1 MMKMVRLLI
10 GIVILVLNVASSK
23 AETICIQDIPNPGDS
38 TCTTTYST
46 GTAATTNNII
56 SQTFNDGS
64 WNGTMFPDSSDL
76 NEANILTG
84 KHKKYAE
91 TTVSS
96 NDLLTEAEIQ
106 QGFTSNFNAEIRWW
120 NKEESTVTMYQHATN
135 GNDTISQSVT
145 LTDTTNH
152 NYQYNDYGNTLIV
165 GPNANNTHGTLTA
178 GFSFDIQGNINY
190 NGGHA
195 GVDVTDPTLT
205 IDYTALTSA
214 TSTSIEYCWQKNP
227 PTCPGQDEIEEVTNI
242 IENFEDSFEIIF
254 EDIETIAIDV
264 PDDLIMPD
272 FQWEAEEIIVDEP
285 TLELEL
291 FSVETVD
298 MTPDMDTV
306 EIMSIPI
313 DMPMPEPELVNEQLN
328 TEEMIDAYDPEPTME
343 VTIQDEPTTTE
354 PVAESIEVVA
364 EPEAMAMAEETMSV
378 SEEPTVPVSETIE
391 EEIVQEESIEEEE
404 IIEEETIIESQ
415 PEEEAAEPVEE
426 DIAVAAVEE
435 EPEAV
440 EAEVTEDQPEV
451 TIDVAKI
458 EKFIDGK
465 VKSQVEKV
473 EATLVVVNEL
483 VSRAMIANQAD
494 LSSYAS
500 MNAALFDNRE
510 LPDGNPDFF
519 NQVVLAGYD
528 KTIYNNQVS
537 LGANDPITNHN
548 IELKKASDASLKA
561 YLIYKEKLNELN
573 GI

>member
-1 MMKMVRLLI
+1 MVRLLI
-10 GIVILVLNVASSK
+10 IVAVLLSWATISK

-242 IENFEDSFEIIF
+242 IEDFEDSFEIIF

-298 MTPDMDTV
+298 MMPDMDTV

-494 LSSYAS
+494 LSSYAT

>member
-1 MMKMVRLLI
+1 MKMVRLLI
-10 GIVILVLNVASSK
+10 GIVILVLSVASSK

-38 TCTTTYST
+38 TCTSTYST
-46 GTAATTNNII
+46 GTAAITNNII

-76 NEANILTG
+76 NEANVLTG
-84 KHKKYAE
+84 KHGKFAE

-96 NDLLTEAEIQ
+96 NGILTEAEIQ

-135 GNDTISQSVT
+135 GTDTISQSIT

-165 GPNANNTHGTLTA
+165 GPNADNTHGTLTA
-178 GFSFDIQGNINY
+178 GFSFDIQGSATY

-205 IDYTALTSA
+205 IDYTALTAA
-214 TSTSIEYCWQKNP
+214 TSTTIEYCWQKNP

-242 IENFEDSFEIIF
+242 IEDFEDNFELIF

-298 MTPDMDTV
+298 MMPDMDTV

-313 DMPMPEPELVNEQLN
+313 DMPIPEPELVNEPLN

-404 IIEEETIIESQ
+404 IIEEETIVETQ

-435 EPEAV
+435 EPETV

-494 LSSYAS
+494 LSSYATI
-500 MNAALFDNRE
+500 NAAMFDNRE

-519 NQVVLAGYD
+519 KQVVLAGYD

-573 GI
+573 GV